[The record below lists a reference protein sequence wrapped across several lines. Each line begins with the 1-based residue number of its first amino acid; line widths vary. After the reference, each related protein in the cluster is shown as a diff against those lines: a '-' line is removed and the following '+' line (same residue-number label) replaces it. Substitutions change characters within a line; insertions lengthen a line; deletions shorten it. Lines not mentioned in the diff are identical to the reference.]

1 MHPVLAYYA
10 LAFGISWGGMLMVI
24 VAGGSYIPAT
34 SDQFTR
40 LIGLV
45 IPFTLLGPS
54 IAGLIMTGLADGT
67 AGYRGLAARLVKWR
81 VGIRWYAAAV
91 LIAPAVFTAGLLA
104 LSLIS
109 PIFVPGIVATSDKAP
124 LVLTALVAAVMV
136 GFFEE
141 LGWTGFAVLKLRLR
155 YGVLTTGLIA
165 GVLWGAWHIL
175 GNAVWGGPSSG
186 GHGAYPDEVP
196 VVIYMSLASLGLL
209 VGQLPAFRV
218 LMVWVYD
225 RTESLLVVMLMHAS
239 LDAATFILGPLAIQ
253 GLATLG
259 YGLVVAALMWAVVGV
274 VALANHGHLTR
285 PQPVQTK
292 SNAGAS
298 DRVMAGALG

>member
-1 MHPVLAYYA
+1 
-10 LAFGISWGGMLMVI
+10 MLLVF
-24 VAGGSYIPAT
+24 VAGGSDIPAT

-54 IAGLIMTGLADGT
+54 IAGLIMTGLADGK
-67 AGYRGLAARLVKWR
+67 AGYRGLAARLCRWR
-81 VGIRWYAAAV
+81 VAIRWYAAAL
-91 LIAPAVFTAGLLA
+91 LIAPAVFTAGLFA
-104 LSLIS
+104 LSLRW
-109 PIFVPGIVATSDKAP
+109 PVFLPGIVTTSDKTP
-124 LVLTALVAAVMV
+124 VVFTGLVAAIMV

-141 LGWTGFAVLKLRLR
+141 LGWTGFAVPKLRLH

-165 GVLWGAWHIL
+165 GALWGGWHIL

-186 GHGAYPDEVP
+186 GHGPYPDEVP
-196 VVIYMSLASLGLL
+196 VVVYMSLASLGLL
-209 VGQLPAFRV
+209 IGQLPAFRV

-225 RTESLLVVMLMHAS
+225 CTESLLVVMLMHAS

-285 PQPVQTK
+285 PQLPARTTSTAV
-292 SNAGAS
+292 SYDRVIAGAP
-298 DRVMAGALG
+298 R